1 MVKMVKMAAWVV
13 AIRVVGGKRG
23 GGPVAKDKSAT
34 AGLKES
40 WMNEEGKCLLQ

>member
-1 MVKMVKMAAWVV
+1 MVKMVKMAWFV
-13 AIRVVGGKRG
+13 AIRVVVGGKRG
-23 GGPVAKDKSAT
+23 GGPVAKEKSAT